1 MVSMK
6 VGGEPLDPER
16 DYTIASAHTRFQ
28 NNPLFGAMRV
38 RDTGKI
44 FVEELIDYLKAN
56 SPINPKLDERI
67 NLSNRF

>member
-1 MVSMK
+1 MK

-16 DYTIASAHTRFQ
+16 EYTIASAHTRFQ

-38 RDTGKI
+38 RDTGKV
-44 FVEELIDYLKAN
+44 FVEELIAHLKEN
-56 SPINPKLDERI
+56 SPIDSKLDDRI